1 MKTGGDNCILTSNVL
16 SFETEELL
24 VGSKVCPGIV
34 IIIEK
39 CFHNLPKP
47 EKQDAED
54 NNDDDY
60 KNLIWYLRIKKKWK
74 REIWNNFRIDSH
86 K

>member
-16 SFETEELL
+16 NFETEELL

-39 CFHNLPKP
+39 LFFLQLV
-47 EKQDAED
+47 ET
-54 NNDDDY
+54 
-60 KNLIWYLRIKKKWK
+60 
-74 REIWNNFRIDSH
+74 RETRR
-86 K
+86 

>member
-16 SFETEELL
+16 NFETEELL

-39 CFHNLPKP
+39 LFFYNLPKL
-47 EKQDAED
+47 EKQDTED
-54 NNDDDY
+54 NNDDD
-60 KNLIWYLRIKKKWK
+60 
-74 REIWNNFRIDSH
+74 E
-86 K
+86 

>member
-16 SFETEELL
+16 NFETEELL

-39 CFHNLPKP
+39 LFFFYNLPKL

-54 NNDDDY
+54 NNDDD
-60 KNLIWYLRIKKKWK
+60 
-74 REIWNNFRIDSH
+74 E
-86 K
+86 

>member
-16 SFETEELL
+16 NFETEELL

-39 CFHNLPKP
+39 LFFYNLPKL
-47 EKQDAED
+47 EK
-54 NNDDDY
+54 
-60 KNLIWYLRIKKKWK
+60 
-74 REIWNNFRIDSH
+74 
-86 K
+86 